1 LEGGIVNLREAIEEY
16 ANAVS
21 ARDYYDNR
29 LDAQR
34 VAEVIRECWQ
44 DLDVLLAVAEAAIAY
59 MDYDADN
66 ERDAEVI
73 DGTYVGRR
81 CELWDAFVV
90 ARDKAKAANQS

>member
-1 LEGGIVNLREAIEEY
+1 MNLREAIEEY

-59 MDYDADN
+59 MEHQAASVGDPVVN
-66 ERDAEVI
+66 EAVYYRE
-73 DGTYVGRR
+73 R
-81 CELWDAFVV
+81 CELWNAFVA
-90 ARDKAKAANQS
+90 ARANAKDANQS